1 MEVLNNIGAVEGD
14 VAILAISKN
23 TNYNILGLYW
33 NGFEIVPRW
42 ILRDETQ
49 TVTDVKAV
57 DSVQKLLLGASLD
70 QQEDG
75 SLKLNFNFQIFDKD
89 REIFFAE
96 DNGAY
101 SLIYRHENAAAHL
114 KDVYVDM
121 GASKAVCRSL
131 FKQKEIFETIDVNL
145 GPFKSFI

>member
-1 MEVLNNIGAVEGD
+1 MEVLNNIGTIDGD

-23 TNYNILGLYW
+23 TNYHILGLYW

-42 ILRDETQ
+42 IMRDDTQ
-49 TVTDVKAV
+49 TVVDVKAV
-57 DSVQKLLLGASLD
+57 DSVQKMLLGASLD
-70 QQEDG
+70 EQKDG
-75 SLKLNFNFQIFDKD
+75 SLKLNFNMQIFDKN

-96 DNGAY
+96 DSGSF
-101 SLIYRHENAAAHL
+101 SLIYRHENSAAHL

-131 FKQKEIFETIDVNL
+131 FNKKEIFETIDVNL

>member
-42 ILRDETQ
+42 IMRDDTQ

-57 DSVQKLLLGASLD
+57 DSVQKMLLGASLD
-70 QQEDG
+70 EQSDG

-96 DNGAY
+96 DNGIF

-114 KDVYVDM
+114 KDVFVDM
-121 GASKAVCRSL
+121 SASKAVCRSL